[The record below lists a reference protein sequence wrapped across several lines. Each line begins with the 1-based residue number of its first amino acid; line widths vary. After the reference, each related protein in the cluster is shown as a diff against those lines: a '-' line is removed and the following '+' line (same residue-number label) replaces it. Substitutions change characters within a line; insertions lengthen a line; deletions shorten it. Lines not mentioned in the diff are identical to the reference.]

1 MPPVVPAEYTVYRT
15 RVSTIMNG
23 LGATASASDKA
34 YAAAH
39 VIVNVELDQ
48 GSRFLIVDGVPH
60 LFSVFGRRLLPIDLN
75 NGRWSAH
82 LLMVYGIIAKDR
94 EIAPRVTSVINSY
107 ALCNG
112 MKMSPRRWSAYVP
125 GDALYLSQYDGTVRR
140 ITGAGVEE
148 GPNYFLVD
156 DASPIYRGDNPP
168 PLAAPISFEI
178 EDNGTH
184 VLFAD
189 DDAGSVPADP
199 PIGRNGE
206 LFKLLRGISWA
217 TETLSGMRP
226 KHQVQAM
233 MIWMLAL
240 AFPDVFPTKPVLMVE
255 GPPGSGK
262 CLGAGTPVL
271 KFDGTIVPVET
282 IKIGDVLMGPDSR
295 PRRVLGT
302 TVGTGP
308 LYRVQP
314 TQGDA
319 WVCNDAHQLTLVN
332 TDTDKI
338 IDIEAASFASA
349 STNFRARHKQFMT
362 GVDFPPAAPLPVDPY
377 FVGLW
382 FGDGTKTDRDG
393 KLDCVRIT
401 SADAEIEAAI
411 RATAAAWGADV
422 RQIHK
427 RGCSTWCI
435 SYGTRRRGVA
445 NPLLDA
451 IRALAGDSSTLPRSY
466 LTADRSTRVQLLAGL
481 LDTDGHLDRGCF
493 EITQKRRGIADDVC
507 FLARSLGLRAV
518 LAPKHVRGFNEPYWR
533 IVISGNIHH
542 IPTRILRK
550 RAAPRRQIKDVART
564 GITLEPIGVGAYYGF
579 QVDGDG
585 RFLLGDFTVTH
596 NSTVLQL
603 IQQAL
608 FGEVQPFTVSEDGL
622 RDFWVAMLQSPI
634 MVLDNTDDVI
644 KWLPD
649 QINAYVTRGY
659 RKERRLH
666 TNTGTV
672 EIRPHS
678 FIAVASQ
685 DPRSFRRGDTADRMI
700 VLRMAERFGPGRRG
714 GDSIAYL
721 TARVAQQRARMYGE
735 WVYYLNR
742 VVAALQREPI
752 RHTTARL
759 GDFEVF
765 AYAACRALGW
775 QSTLVVPALMA
786 TLGRERATFAAETD
800 IVLDVVTDWLA
811 FPGNA
816 GRPLSIRQM
825 FIELSNLAAT
835 NSKPFV
841 KTPQALAQRLQAPHV
856 KLGCHVHSF
865 IQGDHRMYQ
874 LYQPL
879 GDGN

>member
-39 VIVNVELDQ
+39 VIVNVELDH

-60 LFSVFGRRLLPIDLN
+60 LFSAFGRRLLPIDLN
-75 NGRWSAH
+75 NGRWAAH

-94 EIAPRVTSVINSY
+94 EIAPRVTSVISSY

-112 MKMSPRRWSAYVP
+112 TKMTPRRWSAYLP

-148 GPNYFLVD
+148 GPNCFLVD
-156 DASPIYRGDNPP
+156 DASPIYRGENPP
-168 PLAAPISFEI
+168 PLGAPVSFEI

-189 DDAGSVPADP
+189 DDAGSVPVDP
-199 PIGRNGE
+199 PIGRTGE

-217 TETLSGMRP
+217 TNTLSGMRP

-240 AFPDVFPTKPVLMVE
+240 AFPDAFPTKPVLMVE

-262 CLGAGTPVL
+262 
-271 KFDGTIVPVET
+271 
-282 IKIGDVLMGPDSR
+282 
-295 PRRVLGT
+295 
-302 TVGTGP
+302 
-308 LYRVQP
+308 
-314 TQGDA
+314 
-319 WVCNDAHQLTLVN
+319 
-332 TDTDKI
+332 
-338 IDIEAASFASA
+338 
-349 STNFRARHKQFMT
+349 
-362 GVDFPPAAPLPVDPY
+362 
-377 FVGLW
+377 
-382 FGDGTKTDRDG
+382 
-393 KLDCVRIT
+393 
-401 SADAEIEAAI
+401 
-411 RATAAAWGADV
+411 
-422 RQIHK
+422 
-427 RGCSTWCI
+427 
-435 SYGTRRRGVA
+435 
-445 NPLLDA
+445 
-451 IRALAGDSSTLPRSY
+451 
-466 LTADRSTRVQLLAGL
+466 
-481 LDTDGHLDRGCF
+481 
-493 EITQKRRGIADDVC
+493 
-507 FLARSLGLRAV
+507 
-518 LAPKHVRGFNEPYWR
+518 
-533 IVISGNIHH
+533 
-542 IPTRILRK
+542 
-550 RAAPRRQIKDVART
+550 
-564 GITLEPIGVGAYYGF
+564 
-579 QVDGDG
+579 
-585 RFLLGDFTVTH
+585 
-596 NSTVLQL
+596 STVLQL

-622 RDFWVAMLQSPI
+622 RDFWVAMVQSPI

-721 TARVAQQRARMYGE
+721 TARIAQQRARIYGE

-742 VVAALQREPI
+742 VVAALKREPV

-775 QSTLVVPALMA
+775 QSTLVVPMLMSA
-786 TLGRERATFAAETD
+786 LGRERATFAAETD

-811 FPGNA
+811 FPGTA
-816 GRPLSIRQM
+816 GRPVSIRQL
-825 FIELSNLAAT
+825 FTELSGVAAT
-835 NSKPFV
+835 NNKPFV